1 MLQVD
6 DSQAGGEPVSAGE
19 AVESLPDGVTD
30 LSLAEERAHLVGP
43 AGHTYVAH
51 CNHYNCFLQKTLTS
65 NKDLEMEEVLV
76 DTASMLFF
84 LTFART
90 FRANR
95 QWSEMQR
102 LAFIQTYFR
111 QRGYG
116 NPTVTDAATQKTITA
131 SASHHSSGYK
141 AKFGEQESPQDF
153 FLTGAIQGALMAT
166 YGCDVDVKQRQCLAM
181 GDDRNTWAVRQRT
194 NKTERIRRYLED
206 AQRLKEG
213 RDSISPTKRPDEL
226 PAPPVTRAVRNMD
239 LSGDD
244 EEGLIPAFN
253 VYLTFIPSLY
263 YNICSTVMINR
274 LGDNEMSR
282 DLGRRLLKEAGH
294 VCGFFTLG
302 NIIKSSEYELL
313 RKSHF
318 GANPSETDSMT
329 TLFGVVNAFGWG
341 TWTLDYLAEK
351 ELRFTVHNSYEAYNY
366 REYFGYADQPVCHLH
381 TGGGEAIMNALRY
394 GDIFNTGEPLDDAFV
409 NRVFE
414 QSDGFRAFENH
425 CFAVDGP
432 GNACTIQVAQ

>member
-6 DSQAGGEPVSAGE
+6 QSGTGEGQVAATE
-19 AVESLPDGVTD
+19 AMRSLPAKVTE
-30 LSLAEERAHLVGP
+30 LSLAEERGHIVGP

-65 NKDLEMEEVLV
+65 NKDLGMEEVLV

-84 LTFART
+84 LTFARS
-90 FRANR
+90 FRSHR
-95 QWSEMQR
+95 EWSEMQR
-102 LAFIQTYFR
+102 LAFVQRFFTK
-111 QRGYG
+111 RGYG
-116 NPTVTDAATQKTITA
+116 NPVMTDVATQKTITA
-131 SASHHSSGYK
+131 TASHHSSGYK
-141 AKFGEQESPQDF
+141 AKFGEQDSPKDP

-166 YGCDVDVKQRQCLAM
+166 YGCDVDVRQRQCLSM
-181 GDDRNTWAVRQRT
+181 GDDRNTWTIRKHT
-194 NKTERIRRYLED
+194 NQTEKIRRYLED

-213 RDSISPTKRPDEL
+213 RDATTPTPRPDDV

-274 LGDNEMSR
+274 LGENEMSR

-302 NIIKSSEYELL
+302 NIIKSAEFELL

-318 GANPSETDSMT
+318 GVSPSETESME

-341 TWTLDYLAEK
+341 TWMLDYLAEK
-351 ELRFTVHNSYEAYNY
+351 ELRFTVHNSYEAYNH
-366 REYFGYADQPVCHLH
+366 REYFGFAETPVCFLH

-394 GDIFNTGEPLDDAFV
+394 GDIFNTDESLNDAYV

-414 QSDGFRAFENH
+414 KSDGFRAFENH